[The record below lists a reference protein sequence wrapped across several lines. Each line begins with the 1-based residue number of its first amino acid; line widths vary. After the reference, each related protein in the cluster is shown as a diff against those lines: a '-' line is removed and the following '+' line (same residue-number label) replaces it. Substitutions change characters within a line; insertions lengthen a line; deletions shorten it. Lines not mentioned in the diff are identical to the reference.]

1 MLTLP
6 DRSGVRPL
14 PGTRIDGHHRPRP
27 DEEKREGHTG
37 GLNGDLATMD
47 LSGRC
52 VGSSYVLICPVGQ
65 GATGVV
71 WRGLESTS
79 GDQVAV
85 KLLHEGLLRQPKL
98 VTRFV
103 QERSILKMLRHE
115 HIVGVRDLFSVGES
129 LGLAMDFVGGGS
141 LRQRLRGAATLAPA
155 EAARL
160 LAQVCAAL
168 GQAHS
173 LGVVHRDVKPDNI
186 LLHGDDERPDVK
198 LTDFGIARVL
208 DTPGVT
214 TPHAVIG
221 TPYYMAPEVIS
232 GGDATPAADVYGL
245 GIVLYELV
253 TGRTPYTGEPFAV
266 LRGHLDEVPERPAG
280 MPEPVWTVI
289 SSCLDKD
296 SARRP
301 AAGELE
307 RMLHELRRDIADAPA
322 MPAQPSAP
330 EPFPADEPVSRVHA
344 TPAAAPRPSRPKRRP
359 PNRPASWAW
368 GRRAALVALI
378 GGALTASG
386 VSGYRAWQSSQDAA
400 ATTAVAPREPVTG
413 TGSAPAPKSRAAL
426 GVPRPGSPTGAA
438 TAAPSP
444 SPSQRESGS
453 TAAARVS
460 AGVRLPGGTGSAGVE
475 AGFGPYECGEA
486 FTWDVGH
493 PVLAQPCHALGGRV
507 RVKGRIEATPGV
519 QADVT
524 LTVQDARTGEVVA
537 GPHTCE
543 GLMFTDSAVQH
554 TCGPVDL
561 AAPRGGRYVVVESW
575 RYTGR
580 SLLPGGT
587 TRGAEFDW

>member
-1 MLTLP
+1 M
-6 DRSGVRPL
+6 
-14 PGTRIDGHHRPRP
+14 
-27 DEEKREGHTG
+27 
-37 GLNGDLATMD
+37 NGDLATMD

-141 LRQRLRGAATLAPA
+141 LRQRLRGAGTLAPA

-198 LTDFGIARVL
+198 LTDFGIARIL

-245 GIVLYELV
+245 GIVLHELV

-266 LRGHLDEVPERPAG
+266 LRAHLDEAPQRPAG
-280 MPEPVWTVI
+280 VPEPVWTVI

-296 SARRP
+296 PARRP
-301 AAGELE
+301 ASGELGE
-307 RMLHELRRDIADAPA
+307 LLGGLCRDLHDVPAVPAPP
-322 MPAQPSAP
+322 PAVSAGASS
-330 EPFPADEPVSRVHA
+330 ERVHA
-344 TPAAAPRPSRPKRRP
+344 APAPPRVSRPKRRP
-359 PNRPASWAW
+359 PNRPGSWAW

-386 VSGYRAWQSSQDAA
+386 ISGYRAWQGGRDAA
-400 ATTAVAPREPVTG
+400 ATTAALPHLPVTG
-413 TGSAPAPKSRAAL
+413 AGSAPSPRSRAAL
-426 GVPRPGSPTGAA
+426 GAPGEHAPAEAAADGAA
-438 TAAPSP
+438 AP
-444 SPSQRESGS
+444 SPSQRESGG
-453 TAAARVS
+453 APAARVS
-460 AGVRLPGGTGSAGVE
+460 AAVGLPGGTGSAGV
-475 AGFGPYECGEA
+475 AAAFGPYECGEA

-493 PVLAQPCHALGGRV
+493 PVLAQPCHALGGEV

-524 LTVQDARTGEVVA
+524 LTVQDARTGKVVA

-543 GLMFTDSAVQH
+543 GLMFTDSALQH